1 MDGAWLLRRIGAIL
15 PITPTEFTEPGPQGS
30 GVLRREEIEP
40 PQIEM
45 RIAAV
50 RMVELFTTG
59 PAMLLR
65 HSDYRGG
72 RVNLEAGL
80 KFRAEVLW
88 TTE

>member
-1 MDGAWLLRRIGAIL
+1 M
-15 PITPTEFTEPGPQGS
+15 
-30 GVLRREEIEP
+30 RREEIEP
-40 PQIEM
+40 PYLEM
-45 RIAAV
+45 RIVAV

-65 HSDYRGG
+65 HTDYRGG

-88 TTE
+88 KTE